1 VSNEV
6 KRIKVYHLRETFCPR
21 ALLVA
26 DESPMPDNGSFLIQA
41 EDHERIGAELKAQ
54 LEHSETKVSWL
65 LRDNERVLKEK
76 DAAYNE
82 LDDINMALNEK
93 IAKQKR
99 VLEKLKDVVTCVGCA
114 VNESCPYAWDGY
126 NTNGDCLAEK

>member
-1 VSNEV
+1 MSNGEA
-6 KRIKVYHLRETFCPR
+6 KRWETISIDTKIPGTRFDVDDVPR
-21 ALLVA
+21 VTVISA
-26 DESPMPDNGSFLIQA
+26 D
-41 EDHERIGAELKAQ
+41 DHERIAAGLKAQ

-93 IAKQKR
+93 IAKQAR
-99 VLEKLKDVVTCVGCA
+99 VIEKLKTYIQHRVDCICRAGVLQYSD
-114 VNESCPYAWDGY
+114 SC
-126 NTNGDCLAEK
+126 DCGLKAIEKEGA